1 MLQKNKINIYKK
13 PKKVKKNVKELKLWI
28 EDVLLLNGLTG
39 FIVNFIFVDEHE
51 IRMMNKKY
59 RRIDKP
65 TDVISFSLVEGK
77 FTKYS
82 YNMLGDVYICVEQIK
97 PDTEKD
103 ILRRMIH
110 GVLHL
115 VGYDHKRENDY
126 KKFIELEEK
135 YLSLIV

>member
-1 MLQKNKINIYKK
+1 MLQKNRINIYKK
-13 PKKVKKNVKELKLWI
+13 PKKIKKSVNELKLWI

-39 FIVNFIFVDEHE
+39 FVVNFIFVDEYE
-51 IRMMNKKY
+51 IRMMNKRY

-97 PDTEKD
+97 PDNEKD

-110 GVLHL
+110 GLLHL
-115 VGYDHKRENDY
+115 VGYDHKRENEFN
-126 KKFIELEEK
+126 KFVELEEK